1 MILLPRTPARSLTVT
16 ARKEEELILCCAR
29 TYISPATA
37 ERLKMLLLEE
47 IDWEYAIQIARWHG
61 VMPLLYHSLKST
73 CPEFVPPAKLK
84 QLRDYFQTNSCHT
97 VFLAQKLIAILRL
110 LASHQIPALPFKGVV
125 LAAAVYG
132 DLCLRQTRDL
142 DILVRNHDYQKAID
156 VLVATGYEVI
166 LNLPWECHFV
176 LDGEI
181 VCIDLHC
188 EILPKNY
195 SCSISDDYWWENQQ
209 SLCLAGEMVPNLSP
223 EACFFMLCLNGT
235 KDCWNTLHR
244 ICDVAETVRA
254 NASMDWQQTIDRA
267 TTLGCKRIIFTA
279 LQLASNLLEIPL
291 SREVLQEL
299 ESDSAANFLAL
310 QVIQQLFSET
320 TEEEIQGV
328 PQALFHMSARERL
341 KDRFEIFISLMN
353 THGWFTPTVQDL
365 EFLPL
370 PKFLYFLYYLIRP
383 IRLLRRYRLPLSKYV
398 RIKK

>member
-1 MILLPRTPARSLTVT
+1 MILLSRTPARSLT
-16 ARKEEELILCCAR
+16 ARKEEELLLCCVR
-29 TYISPATA
+29 TDIPPATA
-37 ERLKMLLLEE
+37 ERIRALILEE
-47 IDWEYAIQIARWHG
+47 IDWDYAIQIARWHG
-61 VMPLLYHSLKST
+61 VMPLLYHSLKRT
-73 CPEFVPPAKLK
+73 CPELVPPNKLK

-110 LASHQIPALPFKGVV
+110 LASHQIPALPFKGTV
-125 LAAAVYG
+125 LAAAAYG

-142 DILVRNHDYQKAID
+142 DILVRKHHYQKAID
-156 VLVATGYEVI
+156 VFVAAGYEVI
-166 LNLPWECHFV
+166 LNLPWECHFI

-188 EILPKNY
+188 EILPKSY
-195 SCSISDDYWWENQQ
+195 SRSISDDYWWENQQ

-244 ICDVAETVRA
+244 ICDVAETVRT
-254 NASMDWQQTIDRA
+254 NASMDWQQIMDRA
-267 TTLGCKRIIFTA
+267 TNLGCKRIIFLA
-279 LQLASNLLEIPL
+279 LQLASNLLEISLPG
-291 SREVLQEL
+291 EL
-299 ESDSAANFLAL
+299 LKELDSDAAVSFLAL
-310 QVIQQLFSET
+310 QASQQLFSET

-328 PQALFHMSARERL
+328 PQALFHMSVRERL
-341 KDRFEIFISLMN
+341 QDRFEIFMSLMN
-353 THGWFTPTVQDL
+353 THGWFTPTEMDL

-398 RIKK
+398 RIKKQ